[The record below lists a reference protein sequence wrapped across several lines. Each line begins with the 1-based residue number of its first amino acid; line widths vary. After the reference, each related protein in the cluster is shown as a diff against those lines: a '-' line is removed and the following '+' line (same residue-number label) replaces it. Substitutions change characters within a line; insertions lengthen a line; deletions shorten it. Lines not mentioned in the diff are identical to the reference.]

1 MEADYVVMTLQ
12 AREWQGLPA
21 ATRIKGRGMDLT
33 LPQGLQK
40 ESNLLSSNFGLL
52 VSRAE
57 REYASVLLS
66 PEFIYFVTAALGK

>member
-1 MEADYVVMTLQ
+1 
-12 AREWQGLPA
+12 
-21 ATRIKGRGMDLT
+21 MDLT